1 MEWGAGFGIA
11 LVLVMLLPI
20 RGSNQRV
27 FATQV
32 GKNEKLPGIGG
43 TAAEKVDVL
52 MNRQGYFQVC

>member
-1 MEWGAGFGIA
+1 M
-11 LVLVMLLPI
+11 LVVLLSI

-27 FATQV
+27 LATQV

-52 MNRQGYFQVC
+52 MNERWCFRVC